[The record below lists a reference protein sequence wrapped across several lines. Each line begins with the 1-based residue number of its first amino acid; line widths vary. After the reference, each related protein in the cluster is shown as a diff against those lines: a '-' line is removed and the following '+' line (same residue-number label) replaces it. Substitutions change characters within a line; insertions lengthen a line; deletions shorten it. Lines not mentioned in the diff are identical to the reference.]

1 MTSEFIDSHRHGGDT
16 ASMTT
21 ENKAI
26 VQRALAELIT
36 TGDVDAL
43 ASVLSDD
50 FVHHRP
56 DSTSSTKAEWLAA
69 VRAVPADLHVD
80 VHHMLSDGDHVVMH
94 SCRSLPGAGLEITGV
109 DIWRFDNGLIVEGW
123 EILEQPTQAT
133 ANLLWWQPAAR
144 RSVAAG

>member
-1 MTSEFIDSHRHGGDT
+1 
-16 ASMTT
+16 
-21 ENKAI
+21 
-26 VQRALAELIT
+26 
-36 TGDVDAL
+36 
-43 ASVLSDD
+43 
-50 FVHHRP
+50 
-56 DSTSSTKAEWLAA
+56 
-69 VRAVPADLHVD
+69 
-80 VHHMLSDGDHVVMH
+80 MLSDGDHVVMH